1 MSCEDN
7 LQHVP
12 TTFTWSQW
20 GNHICIAGSFDP
32 PNPVWTPIDMNKNAD
47 NVNEVTLSLVP
58 DKKYFY
64 KFVIDDQWVLD
75 PTIPSYPD
83 ESGNYNHVIEVEPPS
98 PPPLPSEE
106 EKMIED
112 QKDEV
117 QLPPPLPSE
126 EEKMTEDQKDE
137 IPFPPHIPSEEEKMT
152 EDQKDEVP
160 LPPSIPSE
168 EEKMTEDQK
177 DEIPFPPHI
186 PSEEEKMT
194 EDQKDEVPLP
204 PSIPSEEEKM
214 TEDQKDEIP
223 FPPHIPSEEE
233 KITEDQKDEVSLPP
247 SIPSE
252 EEKMVEDQKD
262 EVPLPPSIPSE
273 EEKMTEDQKD
283 EIPLPPPIPS
293 EEEKMTE
300 DQKDDEEQKV
310 ENLESEIHQKE
321 HYYENQVVN
330 DDQELNQTVVEQVE
344 VDIHK
349 EDQELNQNVEE
360 QVEVAI
366 QKEDEELNQNSEEQ
380 VEVGIQKDQHQ
391 LEENQVQLQQGGK
404 QILSEVQIE
413 QNQHEGSQVSI
424 NNDQKEHYQHFD
436 DQVTATV
443 DDQKEQHPHDDD
455 QIVHQHEEVS
465 KKPELFVDE
474 VHVESDVTEKITES
488 STESSEA
495 VQIDQSRDNSL
506 VSEVLEIETTSIMKE
521 TIIESDNEKLSAEHV
536 ANNESIEKTPN
547 IVETIKESQYTSS
560 TSHDDST
567 NPVTF
572 IEKEI
577 NISGEVTSEQTKE
590 EMVSSNQDEGIS
602 SITTITQETPD
613 SETSDVNVEG
623 LSNEVIIV
631 QSVVKD
637 ESINEFTEQSII
649 KDESINEF
657 TEQSIIKDESINEFT
672 EQSVIKDELINEFT
686 EQSVIKDDSINEFT
700 EQSVVKDDDSIN
712 IFTEQ
717 SVVFEDESKVTEFIE
732 DKPPSIDEKHEQN
745 VSPSSVKISDSTT
758 NATEIIMPSA
768 DVDYEET
775 YEPELDPINENDDD
789 DEDDDYEEDDYN
801 KDDDNEYSTYDDMFN
816 HFNGET
822 YPEGVSAE
830 SIKEVILNHTWAK
843 DESIDETIPSTW
855 LESYESTAYV
865 WSENTQVEWSNK
877 DTWALIE
884 ENTGTPKSEHVIE
897 KIYSSNEVTE
907 SQEILSTSLVEETV
921 TEQEGIPSST
931 NVNENLESTLVREVP
946 AQSTNN
952 ESHMEDKTREIIVE
966 EKAKEYDIMS
976 GEKLVIKE
984 NINSTTEV
992 KVIAEPSSVQ
1002 YEKPESSATADE
1014 KVSSMPTTVIAPA
1027 NDQDLINADVL
1038 KAKLKLI
1045 EKQEN
1050 SEESL
1055 TGVNISAGKISQR
1068 KISPI
1073 SPNASSPGEST
1084 RNADMYTTH
1093 NITVATNASREIVSP
1108 TKESLSIKS
1117 KSKKKPPIEITSRE
1131 VLQKDLKSVQQHDDL
1146 NKLDFNIVYLV
1157 TTVATTFTLGIISML
1172 YKSVFGQKRNR

>member
-1 MSCEDN
+1 
-7 LQHVP
+7 
-12 TTFTWSQW
+12 
-20 GNHICIAGSFDP
+20 
-32 PNPVWTPIDMNKNAD
+32 
-47 NVNEVTLSLVP
+47 
-58 DKKYFY
+58 
-64 KFVIDDQWVLD
+64 
-75 PTIPSYPD
+75 
-83 ESGNYNHVIEVEPPS
+83 
-98 PPPLPSEE
+98 
-106 EKMIED
+106 
-112 QKDEV
+112 
-117 QLPPPLPSE
+117 
-126 EEKMTEDQKDE
+126 
-137 IPFPPHIPSEEEKMT
+137 
-152 EDQKDEVP
+152 
-160 LPPSIPSE
+160 
-168 EEKMTEDQK
+168 MTEDQK

-330 DDQELNQTVVEQVE
+330 DDQELNQNMEEQVE

-712 IFTEQ
+712 KFTEQ

-1055 TGVNISAGKISQR
+1055 TGVNISAGKISQ
-1068 KISPI
+1068 P
-1073 SPNASSPGEST
+1073 
-1084 RNADMYTTH
+1084 
-1093 NITVATNASREIVSP
+1093 TNASREIVSP

>member
-1 MSCEDN
+1 MSCVDN

-47 NVNEVTLSLVP
+47 NVNEVTLSLMP

-64 KFVIDDQWVLD
+64 KFVIDGQWGLD

-106 EKMIED
+106 EKMTED

-126 EEKMTEDQKDE
+126 EEKMVEDQKDEVSLPPPIPSEEEKITEDQKDEVPLPPSIPSEEEKMTEDQNDE

-152 EDQKDEVP
+152 EDQKDEVSLPPSIPSEEEKMIEDQKDEVP

-177 DEIPFPPHI
+177 DE
-186 PSEEEKMT
+186 
-194 EDQKDEVPLP
+194 
-204 PSIPSEEEKM
+204 
-214 TEDQKDEIP
+214 
-223 FPPHIPSEEE
+223 
-233 KITEDQKDEVSLPP
+233 VS
-247 SIPSE
+247 
-252 EEKMVEDQKD
+252 
-262 EVPLPPSIPSE
+262 
-273 EEKMTEDQKD
+273 
-283 EIPLPPPIPS
+283 LPPPIPS
-293 EEEKMTE
+293 EEEKMVE

-330 DDQELNQTVVEQVE
+330 DDQELNQNVEEQVE
-344 VDIHK
+344 VDIQK
-349 EDQELNQNVEE
+349 EDEELNQNSEE

-391 LEENQVQLQQGGK
+391 LEENQVQLQQGEK

-436 DQVTATV
+436 DQVTATA
-443 DDQKEQHPHDDD
+443 DDQKAHDDD

-465 KKPELFVDE
+465 KKTELSVDE

-488 STESSEA
+488 STESSEE

-672 EQSVIKDELINEFT
+672 EQSIIKDESINEFTEQSVIKDELINEFTEQSVIKDELINEFT

-712 IFTEQ
+712 KFTEQ
-717 SVVFEDESKVTEFIE
+717 SVAFEDESKVTEFIE

-758 NATEIIMPSA
+758 NATETIMPSA

-789 DEDDDYEEDDYN
+789 DEDDYEEDDYN

-822 YPEGVSAE
+822 YPEGVSPE

-907 SQEILSTSLVEETV
+907 SQEILSKETV
-921 TEQEGIPSST
+921 TKQEGIPSST

-1027 NDQDLINADVL
+1027 NDQDMINADVL
-1038 KAKLKLI
+1038 KAIEKLKLI

-1055 TGVNISAGKISQR
+1055 TGVNISAGKISQ
-1068 KISPI
+1068 P
-1073 SPNASSPGEST
+1073 
-1084 RNADMYTTH
+1084 
-1093 NITVATNASREIVSP
+1093 TNASREIVSP

>member
-98 PPPLPSEE
+98 PPPLPSVE

-126 EEKMTEDQKDE
+126 D
-137 IPFPPHIPSEEEKMT
+137 
-152 EDQKDEVP
+152 
-160 LPPSIPSE
+160 
-168 EEKMTEDQK
+168 
-177 DEIPFPPHI
+177 
-186 PSEEEKMT
+186 EKMT

-233 KITEDQKDEVSLPP
+233 KITEDQNDEVS
-247 SIPSE
+247 
-252 EEKMVEDQKD
+252 
-262 EVPLPPSIPSE
+262 
-273 EEKMTEDQKD
+273 
-283 EIPLPPPIPS
+283 LPPPIPS
-293 EEEKMTE
+293 EEEKMAE

-330 DDQELNQTVVEQVE
+330 DDQ
-344 VDIHK
+344 
-349 EDQELNQNVEE
+349 
-360 QVEVAI
+360 
-366 QKEDEELNQNSEEQ
+366 ELNQNSEEQ

-436 DQVTATV
+436 DQVTATA

-465 KKPELFVDE
+465 KKTELFVDE

-506 VSEVLEIETTSIMKE
+506 VSEVLEIEITSIMKE

-567 NPVTF
+567 NPVIF

-672 EQSVIKDELINEFT
+672 EQSIIKDESINEFT

-712 IFTEQ
+712 KFTEQ

-789 DEDDDYEEDDYN
+789 DEDEDDDYEEDDYEEDDYN

-1038 KAKLKLI
+1038 KAIEKLKLI

-1055 TGVNISAGKISQR
+1055 TGVNISAGKISQ
-1068 KISPI
+1068 P
-1073 SPNASSPGEST
+1073 
-1084 RNADMYTTH
+1084 
-1093 NITVATNASREIVSP
+1093 TNASREIVSP

>member
-98 PPPLPSEE
+98 PSPLPSVE

-126 EEKMTEDQKDE
+126 D
-137 IPFPPHIPSEEEKMT
+137 EKMT

-168 EEKMTEDQK
+168 EEK
-177 DEIPFPPHI
+177 I
-186 PSEEEKMT
+186 
-194 EDQKDEVPLP
+194 
-204 PSIPSEEEKM
+204 

-233 KITEDQKDEVSLPP
+233 KITEDQNDEVS
-247 SIPSE
+247 
-252 EEKMVEDQKD
+252 
-262 EVPLPPSIPSE
+262 
-273 EEKMTEDQKD
+273 
-283 EIPLPPPIPS
+283 LPPPIPS
-293 EEEKMTE
+293 EEEKMAE

-330 DDQELNQTVVEQVE
+330 DDQELNQNMEEQVE
-344 VDIHK
+344 VDIQK
-349 EDQELNQNVEE
+349 EDQELNQNVEEQVEVAIQKEDQELNQNSEE

-380 VEVGIQKDQHQ
+380 VEVAIQKDQHQ

-436 DQVTATV
+436 DQVTATA

-465 KKPELFVDE
+465 KKTELFVDE

-657 TEQSIIKDESINEFT
+657 TEQSISKDESINEFTEQSVIKDESINEFT

-712 IFTEQ
+712 KFTEQ

-789 DEDDDYEEDDYN
+789 DEDEDDDYEDDDYN

-1038 KAKLKLI
+1038 KAIEKLKLI

-1055 TGVNISAGKISQR
+1055 TGVNISAGKISQ
-1068 KISPI
+1068 P
-1073 SPNASSPGEST
+1073 
-1084 RNADMYTTH
+1084 
-1093 NITVATNASREIVSP
+1093 TNASREIVSP

>member
-98 PPPLPSEE
+98 PSPLPSVE

-126 EEKMTEDQKDE
+126 D
-137 IPFPPHIPSEEEKMT
+137 EKMT

-168 EEKMTEDQK
+168 EEK
-177 DEIPFPPHI
+177 I
-186 PSEEEKMT
+186 
-194 EDQKDEVPLP
+194 
-204 PSIPSEEEKM
+204 

-233 KITEDQKDEVSLPP
+233 KITEDQNDEVS
-247 SIPSE
+247 
-252 EEKMVEDQKD
+252 
-262 EVPLPPSIPSE
+262 
-273 EEKMTEDQKD
+273 
-283 EIPLPPPIPS
+283 LPPPIPS
-293 EEEKMTE
+293 EEEKMAE

-330 DDQELNQTVVEQVE
+330 DDQELNQNMEEQVE
-344 VDIHK
+344 VDIQK
-349 EDQELNQNVEE
+349 EDQELNQNVEEQVEVAIQKEDQELNQNSEE

-380 VEVGIQKDQHQ
+380 VEVAIQKDQHQ

-436 DQVTATV
+436 DQVTATA

-465 KKPELFVDE
+465 KKTELFVDE

-657 TEQSIIKDESINEFT
+657 TEQSISKDESINEFTEQSVIKDESINEFT

-712 IFTEQ
+712 KFTEQ

-768 DVDYEET
+768 D
-775 YEPELDPINENDDD
+775 
-789 DEDDDYEEDDYN
+789 
-801 KDDDNEYSTYDDMFN
+801 
-816 HFNGET
+816 T

-1038 KAKLKLI
+1038 KAIEKLKLI

>member
-1 MSCEDN
+1 
-7 LQHVP
+7 
-12 TTFTWSQW
+12 
-20 GNHICIAGSFDP
+20 
-32 PNPVWTPIDMNKNAD
+32 
-47 NVNEVTLSLVP
+47 
-58 DKKYFY
+58 
-64 KFVIDDQWVLD
+64 
-75 PTIPSYPD
+75 
-83 ESGNYNHVIEVEPPS
+83 
-98 PPPLPSEE
+98 
-106 EKMIED
+106 
-112 QKDEV
+112 
-117 QLPPPLPSE
+117 
-126 EEKMTEDQKDE
+126 
-137 IPFPPHIPSEEEKMT
+137 
-152 EDQKDEVP
+152 
-160 LPPSIPSE
+160 
-168 EEKMTEDQK
+168 
-177 DEIPFPPHI
+177 
-186 PSEEEKMT
+186 
-194 EDQKDEVPLP
+194 
-204 PSIPSEEEKM
+204 M

-233 KITEDQKDEVSLPP
+233 KITEDQNDEVS
-247 SIPSE
+247 
-252 EEKMVEDQKD
+252 
-262 EVPLPPSIPSE
+262 
-273 EEKMTEDQKD
+273 
-283 EIPLPPPIPS
+283 LPPPIPS
-293 EEEKMTE
+293 EEEKMAE

-330 DDQELNQTVVEQVE
+330 DDQ
-344 VDIHK
+344 
-349 EDQELNQNVEE
+349 
-360 QVEVAI
+360 
-366 QKEDEELNQNSEEQ
+366 ELNQNSEEQ

-436 DQVTATV
+436 DQVTATA

-465 KKPELFVDE
+465 KKTELFVDE

-495 VQIDQSRDNSL
+495 VQIGQSRDNSL
-506 VSEVLEIETTSIMKE
+506 VSEVLEIEITSIMKE

-567 NPVTF
+567 NPVIF

-631 QSVVKD
+631 QSIIKD

-672 EQSVIKDELINEFT
+672 EQSVIKD
-686 EQSVIKDDSINEFT
+686 DSINEFT

-712 IFTEQ
+712 KFTEQ

-789 DEDDDYEEDDYN
+789 DEDEDDDYEEDDYEEDDYN

-1038 KAKLKLI
+1038 KAIEKLKLI

-1055 TGVNISAGKISQR
+1055 TGVNISAGKISQ
-1068 KISPI
+1068 P
-1073 SPNASSPGEST
+1073 
-1084 RNADMYTTH
+1084 
-1093 NITVATNASREIVSP
+1093 TNASREIVSP

-1172 YKSVFGQKRNR
+1172 YKSVFGQKRN